1 MPKVS
6 IVIPAYNAMKYL
18 PETVASV
25 MNQTYQD
32 FEIVLVND
40 GSSDQI
46 QSWAADQ
53 KIPQLRL
60 ISQENRGLSG
70 ARNTGVRNAQGEY
83 IAILDADDLW
93 EPTKLQ
99 KQVQALDDAP
109 DVGIVYTWTALVD
122 ENGELTGRY
131 YKRHEEGDVW
141 NTLVE
146 FNLVG
151 CGSVPLIRKSCF
163 EVAGDFDENLRS
175 FVEDWDLWLRMARL
189 YRFKVVKEPLVFY
202 RQRPDS
208 ASKNWEAMERS
219 YQIVIQ
225 KNFSDLSPE
234 LAASK
239 PRCEAFVY
247 LNLAWMAL
255 QGANA
260 DRLAASRYQWKA
272 VQSFPLIVL
281 RWEFLRFCFA
291 SALSFVLGGT
301 GYRGVRLMLNAVR
314 NRVA

>member
-6 IVIPAYNAMKYL
+6 VVIPAYNAMKYL

-25 MNQTYQD
+25 MAQTYKD

-40 GSSDQI
+40 GSSDSI
-46 QSWAADQ
+46 QAWVAEQ
-53 KIPQLRL
+53 NIPQLRL

-99 KQVQALDDAP
+99 KQVLALESAP

-151 CGSVPLIRKSCF
+151 CGSVPMIRKSCL
-163 EVAGDFDENLRS
+163 EAAGDFDENLRS

-189 YRFKVVKEPLVFY
+189 FRFKVIKEPLVYY
-202 RQRPDS
+202 RQRSDS

-225 KNFSDLSPE
+225 KNFGDQQPDLI
-234 LAASK
+234 ASR

-260 DRLAASRYQWKA
+260 DRRAAGRYQRKA
-272 VQSFPLIVL
+272 VQSFPPIML
-281 RWEFLRFCFA
+281 RWEFLRFCCA
-291 SALSFVLGGT
+291 SALSSVLGGD